1 MNFLGGVPNT
11 GDPTQVTP
19 TVDGYKNAAAWGHG
33 TFPVYWM
40 LNFFGESFPGI
51 CSERLLIRV
60 IVGMIALGLACENV
74 AMIVGQPWY
83 AQVLTM
89 VNSTQLTL
97 KQDRSL
103 ADLLGNHQRVD
114 CLLRH

>member
-1 MNFLGGVPNT
+1 MLSLAYSFISLAFQMNFFGGVPHT

-40 LNFFGESFPGI
+40 LNFFG
-51 CSERLLIRV
+51 
-60 IVGMIALGLACENV
+60 MIALGLACENV

-83 AQVLTM
+83 VQALTT
-89 VNSTQLTL
+89 NNTQLTV
-97 KQDRSL
+97 KQDWSM

-114 CLLRH
+114 RLL